1 MFICLVLVIKKL
13 YYECSIMTDFNQ
25 KIYKNLKDILKDEG
39 LIDEKKVEEIALR
52 QLKTGEPEEEI
63 IKSLRII
70 SDQDL
75 VKTKAKFLKVEYV
88 DLENIGFSPEAL
100 SLVSENVASKY
111 NLVPYRLDPKTKT
124 LYVTMVNP
132 LDLETIEFLEMKT
145 NLKISAGMSTE
156 KQITSFI
163 KEKYVREKS
172 ITSEVNKALDE
183 RKIDELVAKKAQEK
197 VAVEAPVAKIVST
210 ILEYALKARASDIHL
225 EPQEENV
232 RVRYRIDGILQEKYL
247 LPRNVH
253 EAVVSR
259 IKILSSLKIDE
270 KRVPQDGRFFFSA
283 EGMDVDLRVSTLPTT
298 YGEKVVMRLLKK
310 SQKVPTLPD
319 LGLRGLA
326 LKNLMNSIQRPHG
339 IIIICGPTG
348 SGKTTTLY
356 SILDIVATSKVNVVT
371 IEDPVEYQM
380 KGVNQVQVNV
390 QAGLTFASALR
401 SFLRQDP
408 NVIMV
413 GEIRDAETADL
424 AINAALTG
432 HLVFSTLHTNDASG
446 VPPRLLD
453 MGAEPFLLVSSLNCV
468 VGQRVLR
475 RVCKDC
481 VSEMEMTPEQET
493 EIKTTLGPIYNMIED
508 KFKKEG
514 KKLMIPKIVGCEKCN
529 NTGYMG
535 RVAIYEVM
543 PINEKLSKLIIEK
556 ATASQLQSTAMEDG
570 MLSMKQD
577 GYAKVLEGV
586 TTMEEVVRVAQY

>member
-1 MFICLVLVIKKL
+1 
-13 YYECSIMTDFNQ
+13 MTDFNQ

-577 GYAKVLEGV
+577 GYAKVLEGI

>member
-1 MFICLVLVIKKL
+1 MNDSAL
-13 YYECSIMTDFNQ
+13 
-25 KIYKNLKDILKDEG
+25 KIYKSLGEVLKDQG
-39 LIDEKKVEEIALR
+39 LITEQDSKDIALR
-52 QLKTGEPEEEI
+52 RVKTGENEEDI
-63 IKSLRII
+63 IRELRLV
-70 SDQDL
+70 SEEDL
-75 VKTKAKFLKVEYV
+75 IRAKAKFLKVPFI
-88 DLENIGFSPEAL
+88 DLDNKAFSPEAL
-100 SLVSENVASKY
+100 SLVPESVAQKY
-111 NLVPYRLDPKTKT
+111 KIVAYRFDAKAKT
-124 LYVTMVNP
+124 LFVTMVNP
-132 LDLETIEFLEMKT
+132 LDLETLEFLEKKT
-145 NLKISAGMSTE
+145 NLKINAAMSTE
-156 KQITSFI
+156 KQIDSFI
-163 KEKYVREKS
+163 KEKYIREKS

-183 RKIDELVAKKAQEK
+183 RKAEEKVVKKVSEN

-210 ILEYALKARASDIHL
+210 ILEYAIKSRASDVHI
-225 EPQEENV
+225 EPQEDNV

-253 EAVVSR
+253 DAVVSR
-259 IKILSSLKIDE
+259 IKILSDLKIDE

-283 EGMDVDLRVSTLPTT
+283 DGNDVDLRVSTLPTT

-310 SQKVPTLPD
+310 SQKVPSLPD

-339 IIIICGPTG
+339 IIIVCGPTG

-408 NVIMV
+408 NIIMV
-413 GEIRDAETADL
+413 GEIRDSETADL

-475 RVCKDC
+475 RVCKNC
-481 VSEMEMTPEQET
+481 VSQSEISLDQER
-493 EIKTTLGPIYNMIED
+493 ELKETLGPIYNLIED
-508 KFKKEG
+508 KYKKEG
-514 KKLMIPKIVGCEKCN
+514 KKMVLPKVVGCEKCN

-535 RVAIYEVM
+535 RIAIYEVM
-543 PINEKLSKLIIEK
+543 PVSEKLSKLIIEK
-556 ATASQLQSTAMEDG
+556 AAAAEIQKQAMDEG
-570 MLSMKQD
+570 MLTMKQD
-577 GYAKVLEGV
+577 GYVKVLEGI
-586 TTMEEVVRVAQY
+586 TTMDEVVRVAQY

>member
-1 MFICLVLVIKKL
+1 MN
-13 YYECSIMTDFNQ
+13 DFGS
-25 KIYKNLKDILKDEG
+25 KIYKNLKEVLKDQG
-39 LIDEKKVEEIALR
+39 LIDDTKSEEINLR
-52 QLKTGEPEEEI
+52 QLKTGESEEEI
-63 IKSLRII
+63 IKSMRLV
-70 SDQDL
+70 SDEDF
-75 VKTKAKFLKVEYV
+75 TKAKAQFLKVPYV
-88 DLENIGFSPEAL
+88 DLDNIGFSPEAL
-100 SLVSENVASKY
+100 SLVPESVAQKY
-111 NLVPYRLDPKTKT
+111 SIVPYKLDTKTKT
-124 LYVTMVNP
+124 LFVTMVNP
-132 LDLETIEFLEMKT
+132 LDLETLEFLEKKT
-145 NLKISAGMSTE
+145 DLKISAAMSTE
-156 KQITSFI
+156 KQIEGFI
-163 KEKYVREKS
+163 KEKYIREKN

-183 RKIDELVAKKAQEK
+183 RKTDENDMKKAQEK

-210 ILEYALKARASDIHL
+210 ILEYAIKSRASDIHI
-225 EPQEENV
+225 EPQEDNV
-232 RVRYRIDGILQEKYL
+232 RIRYRIDGILQEKYL

-253 EAVVSR
+253 DAVISR
-259 IKILSSLKIDE
+259 IKILASLKIDE
-270 KRVPQDGRFFFSA
+270 KRVPQDGRFFFSVD
-283 EGMDVDLRVSTLPTT
+283 GNDVDLRVSTLPTT

-310 SQKVPTLPD
+310 SQKVPTLPE

-326 LKNLMNSIQRPHG
+326 LKNLMTAIQRPHG

-424 AINAALTG
+424 AVNAALTG

-453 MGAEPFLLVSSLNCV
+453 MGCEPFLLVSSLNCV

-475 RVCKDC
+475 KVCENC
-481 VSEMEMTPEQET
+481 VGEMEMTPEQKQD
-493 EIKTTLGPIYNMIED
+493 IQTTLGPVYNMIED
-508 KFKKEG
+508 KYKKDG
-514 KKLMIPKIVGCEKCN
+514 KTLKIPKIVGCEKCN
-529 NTGYMG
+529 NTGYLG

-543 PINEKLSKLIIEK
+543 PISEKISKLIIEK
-556 ATASQLQSTAMEDG
+556 AAASDVQKQAMEDG
-570 MLSMKQD
+570 MLTMKQD
-577 GYAKVLEGV
+577 GYVKVLEGV
-586 TTMEEVVRVAQY
+586 TTLDEVIRVAQY

>member
-1 MFICLVLVIKKL
+1 M
-13 YYECSIMTDFNQ
+13 DNFNS
-25 KIYKNLKDILKDEG
+25 KTYKNLREVLKDEG
-39 LIDEKKVEEIALR
+39 LIKDEVFEEINLR
-52 QLKTGEPEEEI
+52 QLKTGESEEEI
-63 IKSLRII
+63 IKSMRLV
-70 SDQDL
+70 SDDDF
-75 VKTKAKFLKVEYV
+75 VKAKAKFLKVPFV
-88 DLENIGFSPEAL
+88 DLDNTAFSPEAL
-100 SLVSENVASKY
+100 SLVPESVAQKY
-111 NLVPYRLDPKTKT
+111 NIVPYRLDTKTKT
-124 LYVTMVNP
+124 LFVTMVNP
-132 LDLETIEFLEMKT
+132 LDLETLEFLEKKT
-145 NLKISAGMSTE
+145 SLKISAAMSTQ
-156 KQITSFI
+156 KQVEGFI
-163 KEKYVREKS
+163 KEKYIREKS

-183 RKIDELVAKKAQEK
+183 RKTDEMDMKKAQDK
-197 VAVEAPVAKIVST
+197 VSVEAPVAKIVST
-210 ILEYALKARASDIHL
+210 ILEYAIKSRASDVHI

-232 RVRYRIDGILQEKYL
+232 RIRYRIDGILQEKYL

-253 EAVVSR
+253 DAVVSR
-259 IKILSSLKIDE
+259 IKILSDLKIDE
-270 KRVPQDGRFFFSA
+270 KRVPQDGRFFFSVD
-283 EGMDVDLRVSTLPTT
+283 GNDVDLRVSTLPTT

-326 LKNLMNSIQRPHG
+326 LKNLMASIQRPHG
-339 IIIICGPTG
+339 IIIVCGPTG

-356 SILDIVATSKVNVVT
+356 SVLDVVSTPKVNVVT

-481 VSEMEMTPEQET
+481 IGEREMTPDEEK
-493 EIKTTLGPIYNMIED
+493 EIKTTLGPIYDLIED
-508 KFKKEG
+508 KYKKEG
-514 KKLMIPKIVGCEKCN
+514 KKMMIPKVVGCEKCN

-535 RVAIYEVM
+535 RIAIYEVM
-543 PINEKLSKLIIEK
+543 PISEKISKLIIEK
-556 ATASQLQSTAMEDG
+556 AAASSIQKQAMDDG
-570 MLSMKQD
+570 MLTMKQD
-577 GYAKVLEGV
+577 GYVKVLEGI
-586 TTMEEVVRVAQY
+586 TTLDEVVRVAQY

>member
-1 MFICLVLVIKKL
+1 M
-13 YYECSIMTDFNQ
+13 YYECSIMDNFNS
-25 KIYKNLKDILKDEG
+25 KTYKNLREVLKDDG
-39 LIDEKKVEEIALR
+39 LIKDDVFEEINLR
-52 QLKTGEPEEEI
+52 QLKTGESEEDI
-63 IKSLRII
+63 IKSMRLV
-70 SDQDL
+70 SDDDF
-75 VKTKAKFLKVEYV
+75 VKAKAKFLKVSFV
-88 DLENIGFSPEAL
+88 DLDNTAFSPEAL
-100 SLVSENVASKY
+100 SLVPESVAQKY
-111 NLVPYRLDPKTKT
+111 NIVPYRLDTKTKT
-124 LYVTMVNP
+124 LFVTMVNP
-132 LDLETIEFLEMKT
+132 LDLETLEFLEKKT
-145 NLKISAGMSTE
+145 SLKISAAISTQ
-156 KQITSFI
+156 KQVENFI
-163 KEKYVREKS
+163 KEKYIREKS

-183 RKIDELVAKKAQEK
+183 RKIDEGELKKAQEK

-210 ILEYALKARASDIHL
+210 ILEYAVKSRASDIHI
-225 EPQEENV
+225 EPQEDNV
-232 RVRYRIDGILQEKYL
+232 RIRYRIDGILQEKYL

-253 EAVVSR
+253 DAVVSR
-259 IKILSSLKIDE
+259 IKILSDLKIDE

-283 EGMDVDLRVSTLPTT
+283 DGNDVDLRISTLPTT

-326 LKNLMNSIQRPHG
+326 LKNLMSSIQRPHG
-339 IIIICGPTG
+339 IIIVCGPTG

-356 SILDIVATSKVNVVT
+356 SVLDVVSTSKVNVVT

-413 GEIRDAETADL
+413 GEVRDAETADL

-475 RVCKDC
+475 RVCKEC
-481 VSEMEMTPEQET
+481 IGEREMTPDEEK
-493 EIKTTLGPIYNMIED
+493 EIKTTLGPIYGLIED
-508 KFKKEG
+508 KYKKEG
-514 KKLMIPKIVGCEKCN
+514 KKMMLPKITGCEKCN

-535 RVAIYEVM
+535 RIAIYEVM
-543 PINEKLSKLIIEK
+543 PISEKISKLIIEK
-556 ATASQLQSTAMEDG
+556 AAASSIQKQAMEEG
-570 MLSMKQD
+570 MLTMKQD
-577 GYAKVLEGV
+577 GYVKVLEGV
-586 TTMEEVVRVAQY
+586 TTMDEVVRVAQY